1 MILPDVLTPGL
12 TLVFCG
18 TAASAA
24 SARANAY
31 YANPT
36 NYFWRA
42 LHQAAFTPRQFD
54 PAEFRQLLALGIG
67 LTDLC
72 KSGVGNDS
80 DIDFARQDALDMRD
94 KLLRYRPQIAAFT
107 SKTAWRVFSGAPA
120 SRQIAYGWQTAQVG
134 ETRCFV
140 LPSPSGSARRY
151 WRLEPWQ
158 ALAREYERLINEAPN
173 DTKSVGAFR

>member
-24 SARANAY
+24 SARAKAY

-42 LHQAAFTPRQFD
+42 LHQAGFTPRQLA
-54 PAEFRQLLALGIG
+54 PVEFRELLEVGIG
-67 LTDLC
+67 LTDLS
-72 KSGVGNDS
+72 KAGVGNDS
-80 DIDFARQDALDMRD
+80 DIDFARQDALDMRA
-94 KLLRYRPQIAAFT
+94 KLLEYRPRIAAFT
-107 SKTAWRVFSGAPA
+107 SKTAWRVFSGAPIS
-120 SRQIAYGWQTAQVG
+120 SRIAHGWQEQQVS

-151 WRLEPWQ
+151 WSLAPWQ
-158 ALAREYERLINEAPN
+158 ALAREYRRLVANPQQ
-173 DTKSVGAFR
+173 KRVL

>member
-1 MILPDVLTPGL
+1 MILPDLLGPGL
-12 TLVFCG
+12 ALVFCG

-36 NYFWRA
+36 NYFWPA
-42 LHQAAFTPRQFD
+42 LHLAGFTPRQYG
-54 PAEFRQLLALGIG
+54 PAEFRDLLGLGIG

-72 KSGVGNDS
+72 KYSAGNDS
-80 DIDFARQDALDMRD
+80 DIDFAREDALDLRD
-94 KLLRYRPQIAAFT
+94 KLLKYRPKIAAFT

-120 SRQIAYGWQTAQVG
+120 SRQIAHGWQDEQVG

-151 WRLEPWQ
+151 WRMEPWR
-158 ALAREYERLINEAPN
+158 ALAREYQRLMRESPL
-173 DTKSVGAFR
+173 S